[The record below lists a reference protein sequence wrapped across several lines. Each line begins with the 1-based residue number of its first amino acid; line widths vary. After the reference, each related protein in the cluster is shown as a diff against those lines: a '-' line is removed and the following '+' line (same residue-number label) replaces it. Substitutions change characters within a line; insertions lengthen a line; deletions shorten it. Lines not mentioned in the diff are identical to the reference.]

1 MIIDLNVKCKHFKH
15 LEENTRGNPCEIS
28 VLSRVLRLKN
38 QKLGL
43 KKKKIDKLVF
53 TNIKPFCSSNH
64 AVKSVEREATEL
76 QKIFASHI

>member
-38 QKLGL
+38 QKCDL

-53 TNIKPFCSSNH
+53 TNIK
-64 AVKSVEREATEL
+64 L
-76 QKIFASHI
+76 QTTL